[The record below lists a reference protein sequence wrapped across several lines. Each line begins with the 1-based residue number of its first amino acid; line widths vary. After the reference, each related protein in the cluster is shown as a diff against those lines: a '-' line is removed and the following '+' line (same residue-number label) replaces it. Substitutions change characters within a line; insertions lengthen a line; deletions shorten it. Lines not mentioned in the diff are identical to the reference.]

1 MCDREVQHQ
10 VERALEWEPSVG
22 ARNVGVTA
30 SDGVVTLR
38 GDVRTYAE
46 KVAAER
52 AALRV
57 YGVKAVANDL
67 EVRLDGDAARTDA
80 DIAQAAV
87 GALAWSTMVP
97 KNRVTT
103 AVDGGI
109 VTLTGI
115 VDWGYQKDAT
125 ARAVRDLRGVKGV
138 INRLTVQPRVKAD
151 DVRTKI
157 ENAFKRSAEID
168 ARRVNVNVVDTKVI
182 LSGFVHS
189 VAERNEARRAAW
201 AAPGVS
207 MVDDRLAVIP

>member
-115 VDWGYQKDAT
+115 VDWGYQKDAA

>member
-1 MCDREVQHQ
+1 MRDREVQHQ
-10 VERALEWEPSVG
+10 VERALEWEPSVE

-57 YGVKAVANDL
+57 YGVKAVANNL
-67 EVRLDGDAARTDA
+67 EVRLDGDAARTDTA
-80 DIAQAAV
+80 VAQAAV

-115 VDWGYQKDAT
+115 VDWGYQKDAA

-157 ENAFKRSAEID
+157 EKAFKRSAAID

-189 VAERNEARRAAW
+189 VAERDEARRAAW

-207 MVDDRLAVIP
+207 MVDNRLAVIP